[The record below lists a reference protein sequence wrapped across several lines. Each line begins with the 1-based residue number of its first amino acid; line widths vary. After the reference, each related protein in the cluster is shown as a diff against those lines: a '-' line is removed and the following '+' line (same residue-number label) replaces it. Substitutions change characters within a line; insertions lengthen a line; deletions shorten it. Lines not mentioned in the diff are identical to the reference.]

1 MPKFRSLAILGPTA
15 SGKSSL
21 AIKIAKKINGEI
33 IGLDSRQSY
42 RFFEIGTA
50 QPSKEQLKEINH
62 YMIGCFDPYRGI
74 NAGENSKLT
83 KKYIEEISYK
93 GKVPIVCGGSGL
105 YYRALKKGIFDQSS
119 TNNTIR
125 DRLDKEYQENGSNEL
140 IKKLKKID
148 PEYSKLIHPNN
159 KKRLIRALEVFE
171 ITGKPLSE
179 HFKNQ
184 SKNNDYD
191 FYSVLINWNEKFLL
205 SRIKHRVKKMLQN
218 GWLDE
223 VKNLMLNF
231 EIDKIVPL
239 DSLGYRDIIKYHN
252 EEINLQD
259 LEDKIIL
266 KTKQF
271 SKKQFKWFKSEDIN
285 FTINIDE
292 NIESNEIV
300 NMIINKFQN

>member
-62 YMIGCFDPYRGI
+62 YMIGCFDPYKSI
-74 NAGENSKLT
+74 NAGENAKLT
-83 KKYIEEISYK
+83 KKYIEKISYK

-105 YYRALKKGIFDQSS
+105 YYRALTKGIFDQSS
-119 TNNTIR
+119 TSNKIR
-125 DRLDKEYQENGSNEL
+125 YRLDKEYQDNGPNEL
-140 IKKLKKID
+140 MRKLKKID
-148 PEYSKLIHPNN
+148 PEYSKLVHPNN

-171 ITGKPLSE
+171 ITGKPISE

-184 SKNNDYD
+184 SKNIDYD
-191 FYSVLINWNEKFLL
+191 FYSVLISWNEKFLL

-239 DSLGYRDIIKYHN
+239 DSLGYKDIIKYHN
-252 EEINLQD
+252 KEINLQD

-266 KTKQF
+266 KTRQF
-271 SKKQFKWFKSEDIN
+271 SKKQLKWFRSEDIN

-292 NIESNEIV
+292 NFKSNEIA
-300 NMIINKFQN
+300 NLIINKFQN

>member
-62 YMIGCFDPYRGI
+62 YMIGCIDPHRSI
-74 NAGENSKLT
+74 NAGENAKLT

-105 YYRALKKGIFDQSS
+105 YYRALTKGIFDQSS
-119 TNNTIR
+119 TNNKIR
-125 DRLDKEYQENGSNEL
+125 DRLDKEYQDNGPNEL

-191 FYSVLINWNEKFLL
+191 FYSVLIYWNENFLL

-271 SKKQFKWFKSEDIN
+271 SKKQLKWFRSEDIN

-292 NIESNEIV
+292 NLELNEIA
-300 NMIINKFQN
+300 NLIINKFQN

>member
-33 IGLDSRQSY
+33 IGLDSRQLY

-62 YMIGCFDPYRGI
+62 YMIGCFDPYKSI
-74 NAGENSKLT
+74 NAGENAKLT
-83 KKYIEEISYK
+83 KKYIEKISYK

-105 YYRALKKGIFDQSS
+105 YYRALTKGIFDQSS
-119 TNNTIR
+119 TSNKIR
-125 DRLDKEYQENGSNEL
+125 YRLDKEYQDNGPNEL
-140 IKKLKKID
+140 MRKLKKID
-148 PEYSKLIHPNN
+148 PEYSKLVHPNN

-171 ITGKPLSE
+171 ITGKPISE

-184 SKNNDYD
+184 SKNIDYD
-191 FYSVLINWNEKFLL
+191 FYSVLISWNEKFLL

-252 EEINLQD
+252 EEITIQD

-271 SKKQFKWFKSEDIN
+271 SKKQLKWFKSEDIN

-292 NIESNEIV
+292 NLELNEIA
-300 NMIINKFQN
+300 NLIINKFQN